1 MEHCAAVRRQWCAQ
15 PIIGFSED
23 SMRLPGGRTPGAHYQ
38 LDRHTACS
46 HAASEVRVM
55 SLVRLLGFRTL
66 ACGCVIGRYRELA
79 TSREL
84 TYIEEKGPACEMYGH
99 RRNHTIAADRTS
111 IAPEPLSAAR
121 VG

>member
-1 MEHCAAVRRQWCAQ
+1 
-15 PIIGFSED
+15 
-23 SMRLPGGRTPGAHYQ
+23 
-38 LDRHTACS
+38 
-46 HAASEVRVM
+46 M

-84 TYIEEKGPACEMYGH
+84 TYIEEKGAACEMYGH
-99 RRNHTIAADRTS
+99 RRNHTIATDRTS
-111 IAPEPLSAAR
+111 IAPEPLSAVR